1 MPSSSPHRASVS
13 SSRPLVR
20 HNPSLLSNM
29 ALICSLRSVA
39 QAASPP
45 TSPPCWFRLMPSLN
59 SNLLSQS
66 SRRSRLRL
74 SPNWRR
80 SRSRHSLK
88 LNLPPSHSPSKSS
101 SLCSSSR
108 SPPRAKK
115 VSKWASVPAGFHPS
129 RALSVSESSYLPLL
143 ERGRAFR

>member
-13 SSRPLVR
+13 SFRPLAR
-20 HNPSLLSNM
+20 HQPSLSSNM

-39 QAASPP
+39 QAALPL
-45 TSPPCWFRLMPSLN
+45 TSPRCWFRQMPSLN
-59 SNLLSQS
+59 SSLHSQS

-74 SPNWRR
+74 SPNWLR

-101 SLCSSSR
+101 SLCSSCR
-108 SPPRAKK
+108 SPQARK

-129 RALSVSESSYLPLL
+129 RASSVFESSYLPLL

>member
-1 MPSSSPHRASVS
+1 MPRRMPSSSPHRASVS
-13 SSRPLVR
+13 SFRPLVR
-20 HNPSLLSNM
+20 HHPSLSSNM

-39 QAASPP
+39 QAASVP
-45 TSPPCWFRLMPSLN
+45 TSPRCWFRLMPSLN
-59 SNLLSQS
+59 SSL
-66 SRRSRLRL
+66 L
-74 SPNWRR
+74 SPNWLR

-108 SPPRAKK
+108 SPQARK

-129 RALSVSESSYLPLL
+129 RASSVSESSYLPLL

>member
-13 SSRPLVR
+13 SFRPLVR
-20 HNPSLLSNM
+20 HHPSLSSNM
-29 ALICSLRSVA
+29 DLICSLRSVA
-39 QAASPP
+39 QAALPL
-45 TSPPCWFRLMPSLN
+45 TSPRCWFRLMPSLN
-59 SNLLSQS
+59 SSLLSQS

-74 SPNWRR
+74 SPNWLR

-101 SLCSSSR
+101 SLFSSCR
-108 SPPRAKK
+108 STK
-115 VSKWASVPAGFHPS
+115 VSSKWASVPAGFHPS
-129 RALSVSESSYLPLL
+129 RASSVFESSYLPLL

>member
-13 SSRPLVR
+13 SSRPQAK
-20 HNPSLLSNM
+20 HNPSLLSNL

-39 QAASPP
+39 QAASPL

-74 SPNWRR
+74 SPNWLR

-101 SLCSSSR
+101 LCSSSR
-108 SPPRAKK
+108 SPQAKK

-129 RALSVSESSYLPLL
+129 RASSVSERSYLPLL

>member
-13 SSRPLVR
+13 SFRPLAR
-20 HNPSLLSNM
+20 HHPSLLSNL

-39 QAASPP
+39 QAASPL

-74 SPNWRR
+74 SPNWLR

-101 SLCSSSR
+101 QCSSSR
-108 SPPRAKK
+108 SPQAKK

-129 RALSVSESSYLPLL
+129 RASSVSERSYLPLL